1 MSVRGEGKEK
11 VGPKTWSVFHLTFRH
26 LLVNKSCSPVVDAL
40 MANIQLSLENS
51 LDSKVLPA
59 DCHVVQCRRLLYFL
73 LQRTIFVVLIFIL
86 FFQKIK
92 QRRVEKTIDAP
103 VKRRDST
110 FPPTKEEEGKKKTL
124 GERRCSFEFQKKKKM
139 DFHFW
144 FDGPRAFIQP

>member
-92 QRRVEKTIDAP
+92 QRRVGKTIDAP

-110 FPPTKEEEGKKKTL
+110 FPPTKEEEGKKKRL
-124 GERRCSFEFQKKKKM
+124 VSGVVHLNFKKRKNGFSFLV
-139 DFHFW
+139 
-144 FDGPRAFIQP
+144 